1 MSLPN
6 LLRSSIMLGLV
17 PMSVLISVLRIHLH
31 AVRTDDVAIFANA
44 NVLILV
50 DAVVGC
56 IVHDVVAC
64 AARVSIVI
72 VSSIANL
79 MQSRFHYN
87 C

>member
-1 MSLPN
+1 MSVPILLPFPV
-6 LLRSSIMLGLV
+6 MLVIV
-17 PMSVLISVLRIHLH
+17 PMLVLTSVLRIQLH
-31 AVRTDDVAIFANA
+31 AVRNEDVAIFANA

-72 VSSIANL
+72 VSSMANL

>member
-1 MSLPN
+1 MSLPI
-6 LLRSSIMLGLV
+6 LLRSSVMLGIV
-17 PMSVLISVLRIHLH
+17 PMLVLISVLRIHLH

-72 VSSIANL
+72 VYSIPNL
-79 MQSRFHYN
+79 MQSRFHCN